1 MLLIALEGSPGSGKT
16 TSLVE
21 LAQWAGAQGLHVDGF
36 AQVATGPRVGPG
48 QGAAG
53 YDLLP
58 LAGGDAQWA
67 QTPFA
72 RRESIEREPAA
83 DPSVRPLPYTF
94 APDVLEQVHSDIVQ
108 RVEGPDGI
116 PDLVLLDEFGRLEA
130 QGGGH
135 MALWP
140 LFESKQPGTVVMIVR
155 QGLRDAL
162 EAQLGR
168 RFDRVIELPHPDSVE
183 AETQRLEAVAQL
195 RALVLEQRDW
205 SRVGVFGA
213 GSGGFEWSVGTA
225 LHAARLPLRGLF
237 LSSTQ
242 AAVMV
247 FAGAGLGRRSRVVW
261 VPFIAAG
268 IKALSPAGT
277 RVRAM
282 LAITIQ
288 GLLFGGGI
296 RVLGWNPV
304 GIFVAGAL
312 VGSWATLQGLL
323 LQYLLVGSDLLR
335 AYETVIQW
343 LEVRGGVT
351 APGLAVLLS
360 AWVGAWGLVSGTTAL
375 VAWRRGALP
384 LRLREALDRGA
395 RGLNWE
401 DPAPSWSSALARG
414 SRDIL
419 RPVFWIPVAVVILI
433 LLSAGAPWE
442 RAFWIGVRALTVGI
456 VLFSLIRAFDIY
468 GFLRWLRHRGHWGP
482 AVAFERAV
490 RR

>member
-21 LAQWAGAQGLHVDGF
+21 LAQWAAAQGLRVDGF
-36 AQVATGPRVGPG
+36 AQVATGPRTAAGR
-48 QGAAG
+48 GADG
-53 YDLLP
+53 YDLLS
-58 LAGGDAQWA
+58 LAEGDAQSQA
-67 QTPFA
+67 IPFA
-72 RRESIEREPAA
+72 RRQEAA
-83 DPSVRPLPYTF
+83 SDVGGHTPDDPPSRPIPYVF
-94 APDVLEQVHSDIVQ
+94 QSEVLEQIHGALLE
-108 RVEGPDGI
+108 RLAGPDGA
-116 PDLVLLDEFGRLEA
+116 PDLILLDEFGRLEA
-130 QGGGH
+130 AGGGH
-135 MALWP
+135 MCLWGE
-140 LFESKQPGTVVMIVR
+140 LEARQPGTVVMVVR
-155 QGLRDAL
+155 QGMREAL
-162 EAQLGR
+162 EARLGR
-168 RFDRVIELPHPDSVE
+168 RFDRVVALPNPD
-183 AETQRLEAVAQL
+183 AVDQL

-296 RVLGWNPV
+296 RVLGWNGL

-335 AYETVIQW
+335 AYEAVIRW
-343 LEVRGGVT
+343 LEVRGGVSV
-351 APGLAVLLS
+351 PGLAVILS
-360 AWVGAWGLVSGTTAL
+360 LWVGAWGLVSGSTAL
-375 VAWRRGALP
+375 FAWRRGALP
-384 LRLREALDRGA
+384 LRLRQALDRGA
-395 RGLNWE
+395 QGLRWE

-414 SRDIL
+414 TRDIL
-419 RPVFWIPVAVVILI
+419 RPVFWIPVAIVILI

-442 RAFWIGVRALTVGI
+442 RAFWIGARALTIGI
-456 VLFSLIRAFDIY
+456 VLFSLIRAFDVQ
-468 GFLRWLRHRGHWGP
+468 GFLRWLRRRGHWGP
-482 AVAFERAV
+482 AVAFERAT